1 MYVRAFEYLC
11 VVSTLV
17 PMMDLVEWDLYN
29 EALNIT
35 VPYEYYGTS
44 VVKCQLPPPLL
55 LQQL

>member
-35 VPYEYYGTS
+35 VPYGT
-44 VVKCQLPPPLL
+44 V
-55 LQQL
+55 